1 MVKIYKFIL
10 FVYLNYIKEDWAT
23 WTKFGQIVIYPF
35 WWVRSFCI
43 WMICFIFLPLYW
55 YEGSSLQ
62 KSVERMKKELELAN
76 SKTIIKFIK

>member
-10 FVYLNYIKEDWAT
+10 FVYLNYIKEDWT
-23 WTKFGQIVIYPF
+23 IWTKFGQIVIYPF

-55 YEGSSLQ
+55 YEGSLFQ
-62 KSVERMKKELELAN
+62 KEMNIAIKDVQERMKYNGKN
-76 SKTIIKFIK
+76 N